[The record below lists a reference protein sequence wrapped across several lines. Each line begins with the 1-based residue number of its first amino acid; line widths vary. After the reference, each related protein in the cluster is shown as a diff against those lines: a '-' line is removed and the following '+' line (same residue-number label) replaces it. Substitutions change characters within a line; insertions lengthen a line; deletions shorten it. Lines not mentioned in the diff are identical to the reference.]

1 MQVLVSGK
9 KIDIGG
15 SLQEHV
21 KDRLEKGVK
30 KYFNR
35 ALHADVT
42 FSKQSHLFS
51 AVILVNEG
59 TGTGVTIKA
68 DAQSDDPY
76 SAFDGAL
83 LRIEKQLRRY
93 KRRITNH
100 HKPKIAGA
108 KGEEYGVLKGVKYVI
123 NPVASGY
130 DADSENAGDEGDQPV
145 IVAENATSIE
155 SLSVAEAVMKM
166 DLAHL
171 PALLFINQANGRIN
185 VVYHRADG
193 NISWVDSGAM

>member
-9 KIDIGG
+9 KIDIGT

-30 KYFNR
+30 KYFSR
-35 ALHADVT
+35 ALNADVT
-42 FSKQSHLFS
+42 FSKESHLFR
-51 AVILVNEG
+51 AIILVNEG

-68 DAQSDDPY
+68 DAKSDDPY
-76 SAFDGAL
+76 AAFDGAL
-83 LRIEKQLRRY
+83 SRIEKQLRRY

-100 HKPKIAGA
+100 HKPQISNIN
-108 KGEEYGVLKGVKYVI
+108 GEERNALKGIKYVI
-123 NPVASGY
+123 TPTSSY
-130 DADSENAGDEGDQPV
+130 DGDGEDEKANDDTPV
-145 IVAENATSIE
+145 IIAENATSIE

-171 PALLFINQANGRIN
+171 PALLFINQANGRMN

-193 NISWVDSGAM
+193 NISWVDSAEAV

>member
-9 KIDIGG
+9 KIDIGN

-21 KDRLEKGVK
+21 KERLEKGVK
-30 KYFNR
+30 KYFSR
-35 ALHADVT
+35 AVNADVI
-42 FSKQSHLFS
+42 FAKESHLFR
-51 AVILVNEG
+51 ATILVNEG
-59 TGTGVTIKA
+59 TGSGVTIKGHA
-68 DAQSDDPY
+68 ESDDPY
-76 SAFDGAL
+76 AAFDAAL

-100 HKPKIAGA
+100 HKPKGIDVNIEVPQARKA
-108 KGEEYGVLKGVKYVI
+108 VKYVI
-123 NPVASGY
+123 SPVAAEYETEEEAGKE
-130 DADSENAGDEGDQPV
+130 ADDTPV
-145 IVAENATSIE
+145 IIAENPTSIE

-171 PALLFINQANGRIN
+171 PALLFINQANGRLN

-193 NISWVDSGAM
+193 NISWVDAEAV